1 MEAQGT
7 GMEDAFSGHESTD
20 PLTGEELLRKPWLNP
35 CELVGG
41 RIVRMTPTNPTHGRI
56 EVNVAA
62 ALTAFVRTQNLG
74 VVMAGEVGVFTARNP
89 DTVRAPDVLFLSHER
104 DFRRTRRDGFLEVAP
119 DLVVEILSPTD
130 RPDAVRRKLDEYFA
144 AGVRLAWVIDPATRT
159 VRVHP
164 AHGEPRTLA
173 AGDVLTGDDVLP
185 GFLLPTQEVFE

>member
-1 MEAQGT
+1 
-7 GMEDAFSGHESTD
+7 MEDAGSLRESAAGV
-20 PLTGEELLRKPWLNP
+20 TGEELLRMPWLNP

-62 ALTAFVRTQNLG
+62 ALRAFVRTQNLG
-74 VVMAGEVGVFTARNP
+74 VVMAGEVGVFTTRNP

-104 DFRRTRRDGFLEVAP
+104 DARRTRRDGFLDVAP

-130 RPDAVRRKLDEYFA
+130 RPDAVRRKLVEYFA

-159 VRVHP
+159 VRVHQ
-164 AHGEPRTLA
+164 ARGETRSLG
-173 AGDVLTGDDVLP
+173 AGDVLSGADVLP
-185 GFLLPTQEVFE
+185 GFELPIQDVFE

>member
-1 MEAQGT
+1 
-7 GMEDAFSGHESTD
+7 MEDALPAYESTG
-20 PLTGEELLRKPWLNP
+20 PVTGAQLLRMPWLNP

-62 ALTAFVRTQNLG
+62 AFRAFVRTQNLG
-74 VVMAGEVGVFTARNP
+74 VVMAGEVGVFTTRDP

-104 DFRRTRRDGFLEVAP
+104 DALRTRRDGFLEVAP

-159 VRVHP
+159 VRVYRP
-164 AHGEPRTLA
+164 NGGVRSVA
-173 AGDVLTGDDVLP
+173 AGDVVAGDDVLP
-185 GFLLPTQEVFE
+185 GFVLPVDEVFE